1 MAPCQPV
8 FSSPF
13 QPTCLLFPIPAN
25 LEILQK
31 VEVEYEKLPGWKSDT
46 SPCRKWD
53 ELPAK
58 AQSYIRFVESHVGVP
73 SKSAR

>member
-1 MAPCQPV
+1 MEEEQG
-8 FSSPF
+8 
-13 QPTCLLFPIPAN
+13 
-25 LEILQK
+25 EMGEEDEEEEEK
-31 VEVEYEKLPGWKSDT
+31 EMEEEEEEEKEMEEEEEKLPGWKSDT